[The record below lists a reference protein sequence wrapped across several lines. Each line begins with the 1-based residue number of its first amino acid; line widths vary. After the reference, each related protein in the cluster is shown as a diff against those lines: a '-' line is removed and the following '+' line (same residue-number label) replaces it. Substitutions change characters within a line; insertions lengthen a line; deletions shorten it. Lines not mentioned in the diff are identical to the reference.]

1 MHCIPNGGKCKEGT
15 HYFPE
20 EVPLKIPKLSLSF
33 SHKLCYNIEYPV
45 EFCPVDQNQ
54 GNRSGRD
61 PRTAPAH
68 RYAQKKGMDALEQ
81 MTGKQTI
88 LIIDDSEMNRAI
100 LADMLGNEFDIIE
113 AENGREGVAQLQKHG
128 PEISLVLL
136 DIVMPKMDGFGV
148 LDLMNKYHWIED
160 IPVIMISAERG
171 SSHIE
176 RAFELGIT
184 DFISRPFDA
193 LIVHRRV
200 VNTIL
205 LYAKQKRLTAMVA
218 EQIYEKEQRS
228 SLMIDILSHI
238 VEFRNGESGLHVR
251 HVHTLTETLL
261 KFLLRKTDKYRL
273 TQTDI
278 SVISTASALHDIGK
292 IAIPEEILNK
302 PGRFTKEEFE
312 IMKTH
317 SMVGAEMLEAL
328 PFYQDE
334 PLVKA
339 AYQICRWHHER
350 WDGRGYPDGLKEDE
364 IPISAQIV
372 ALADVYDALT
382 SERVYKPAFSHD
394 QAVNMILNG
403 ECGTFNP
410 LLMDCL
416 RECADVILEE
426 LNSDSLDSRSR
437 REMQNIAR
445 ELHKHEELTAS
456 ERTLELLE
464 HERMKYSFFAS
475 LTKEIQFEYTVTPPS
490 IVLSTWGAEKLGLP
504 ETLMDPYQD
513 PQARALI
520 QDSDLENL
528 ADMLHS
534 TTPGS
539 PVVTYDCKLPVE
551 GEERWH
557 RIIARASWSSEEP
570 PRYTGCIGKA
580 LDIHSS
586 RLHLENLERQAS
598 HDALTG
604 LLNRDYAKMR
614 IMERLADRPAGNYA
628 LAILDLDYFKSANDT
643 YGHMFGDQVLKF
655 LAERMR
661 HGIRGGDIA
670 ARVGGDEFLIFLEY
684 KADLEST
691 IDGIY
696 NRVNGGVYEDFTI
709 SVSMGVASTEMVEAD
724 YETLF
729 RRADEALYVVKNSGK
744 GHYSYYHREHAQMGG
759 DKSAVSPIDGEDS
772 AELI

>member
-1 MHCIPNGGKCKEGT
+1 MEW
-15 HYFPE
+15 
-20 EVPLKIPKLSLSF
+20 VA
-33 SHKLCYNIEYPV
+33 
-45 EFCPVDQNQ
+45 D
-54 GNRSGRD
+54 R
-61 PRTAPAH
+61 
-68 RYAQKKGMDALEQ
+68 QK
-81 MTGKQTI
+81 I

-100 LADMLGNEFDIIE
+100 LADMLGGEYDILE
-113 AENGREGVAQLQKHG
+113 AENGKEGVAMIRQHSA
-128 PEISLVLL
+128 EISLVLL
-136 DIVMPKMDGFGV
+136 DIVMPEMDGFGV
-148 LDLMNKYHWIED
+148 LTAMNKYHWIED

-171 SSHIE
+171 SSHVE

-205 LYAKQKRLTAMVA
+205 LYAKQKKLTAMVA
-218 EQIYEKEQRS
+218 EQIYEKEQNS
-228 SLMIDILSHI
+228 NLMIDILSHC

-251 HVHTLTETLL
+251 HVHMLTETLL
-261 KFLLRKTDKYRL
+261 NALVRKTDRYHI
-273 TQTDI
+273 TQKDI

-302 PGRFTKEEFE
+302 PGKFTPEEFA

-317 SMVGAEMLEAL
+317 STVGADMLKGL
-328 PFYQDE
+328 TTYQDE

-350 WDGRGYPDGLKEDE
+350 WDGRGYPDGLKGDD

-382 SERVYKPAFSHD
+382 SERVYKPPFAHE
-394 QAVNMILNG
+394 QAIQMILNG
-403 ECGTFNP
+403 ECGVFNP
-410 LLMDCL
+410 LML
-416 RECADVILEE
+416 ECLEE
-426 LNSDSLDSRSR
+426 CSDEIQKELNNDTAERR
-437 REMQNIAR
+437 NQREMKNVVR

-475 LTKEIQFEYTVTPPS
+475 LTKEIQFEYTLTPPCL
-490 IVLSTWGAEKLGLP
+490 VLSAWGAEKLEMP
-504 ETLMDPYQD
+504 EIVMEPYQSE
-513 PQARALI
+513 RTR
-520 QDSDLENL
+520 STMTEEDLDNL
-528 ADMLHS
+528 ADILHS

-539 PVVTYDCKLPVE
+539 PVVQYDCKLSIG

-580 LDIHSS
+580 MDIHST
-586 RLHLENLERQAS
+586 RLQMENLERQAS

-604 LLNRDYAKMR
+604 LINRAYAQKR
-614 IMERLADRPAGNYA
+614 IMERLEDRPSGRFA
-628 LAILDLDYFKSANDT
+628 LAILDLDHFKRANDT
-643 YGHMFGDQVLKF
+643 YGHLFGDEVLKF
-655 LAERMR
+655 LAERLR
-661 HGIRGGDIA
+661 RSIRGGDIA

-684 KADLEST
+684 KEDLEST
-691 IDGIY
+691 IEGIY
-696 NRVNGGVYEDFTI
+696 SRLAGGEYQGFPI
-709 SVSMGVASTEMVEAD
+709 SVSMGVASAAMVGAD

-729 RRADEALYVVKNSGK
+729 RCADQALYVVKHSSKK
-744 GHYSYYHREHAQMGG
+744 GRYNYYHKDNAI
-759 DKSAVSPIDGEDS
+759 DTAVSAVSPIDGDCQADGSEG
-772 AELI
+772 EEENK